1 MAELVVYLAGEFLAE
16 TAISYF
22 AIAKEATFLR
32 AAIRAGSFVLTNK
45 AAQSMGL
52 FDSSAN
58 ELKGQ
63 TINVR
68 SSTAPRQLIYGQSLV
83 GGVMFYAATTG
94 STNEYLHTVFGLAD
108 HQIQSVE
115 KVYFGDEDVG
125 TVSGNVSSGRY
136 SGKARIQHK
145 TTGGTAYADLVSET
159 ASLTNNWTSSHKL
172 TGISSVYVRMQYD
185 TSIYTSIPTVRVLV
199 KGKLVYDPRTT
210 TTAWSDNPALCIRD
224 YIMSD
229 YGMRVTADEIDSAS
243 FIAAANICDETVTA
257 SGSVTQKRYTLNGV
271 VDTSKSPREVLQDM
285 LSTCAGML
293 IYSSGKY
300 KLIAGAFS
308 SPVQTITVDDL
319 RGDVQLSC
327 ANEKANL
334 FNRVVGVFAD
344 ADKLYSA
351 TEYPAIASSTFK
363 TQDGGEEL
371 TAQLDLNFTT
381 NILEAER
388 LAKINLLKSRQGIVV
403 NISCKPTCLNITAGD
418 VVALTIAQLGW
429 SGKYFRVMEWKLN
442 EDIGVDLVLK
452 EEDSTAYD
460 WSTSDA
466 IDGAP
471 NTSLTLIQ
479 PQSAPTNLTA
489 TNQNLSLP
497 DGTILPAVHIT
508 WTAVSSA
515 YVTGYELQFKLST
528 DTVWQSI
535 FTSQTA
541 FDYAGQQEVALVYN
555 IRVRAI
561 FSDKEGPFSSSIN
574 HTLSGDTTAPNA
586 PTSLTAVGAYKTIQ
600 LSWTNPTAA
609 DWFYNEVWENSTNN
623 SSTATKIGTVS
634 SSTMARS
641 GLPDATTKYYWL
653 KAVDFSRNVSGFS
666 SVATA
671 TTDSASASG
680 DSVDIVFKR
689 SATQPTTPS
698 PSTGTPSGWYSDV
711 DSVPASSD
719 PMWSSV
725 GTNTGSGT
733 NYTWQTP
740 LLIEGQDGTNGTDGL
755 SVAEVSI
762 FKRSA
767 TTISTAPTGGSFNFS
782 TNTLTPP
789 STWSATVPSGTDPVY
804 ISRSVA
810 SISGT
815 TGTDSTLTWS
825 TPTISFQNGIDGTD
839 GTDGAT
845 GATGPR
851 NAQVYFYYNTGQST
865 APTAPTTSQV
875 AYDFSTQT
883 PSISASGWSTTFSPS
898 AVSATSASN
907 KYWAVRVIFQET
919 TFGGAYSETIS
930 SVFTWQNLN
939 GLVTFTNLAD
949 GLGSGGTGTTF
960 IDGGSIVADTLSVS
974 KIQDN
979 TSATFNSFVTFGLGT
994 GSAIGGYSAGG
1005 AFSSSDI
1012 SYYGGLFANTS
1023 TGFAIGAGT
1032 RNTTSADIGAIV
1044 AVGYGNSTFSTFRH
1058 AAYLGT
1064 GVSAGTF
1071 MTGGAS
1077 TLQTA
1082 VNADI
1087 RLAYYTGGT
1096 SYAYYINSGAAYP
1109 FTAGHDALQLLTED
1123 VPDIGDIMVDVELI
1137 AAPTVNDSIT
1147 KMTKSTSANQKGAIG
1162 VFTGVCGNEFVPAS
1176 LGEYVDGVQGSKNVF
1191 VMKQEYSTI
1200 YETYRPIGVNAI
1212 GEGKINVCG
1221 QGGDIQI
1228 GDFIVTSDIAG
1239 KGMKQADDIAR
1250 SYTVAKARENVS
1262 FANST
1267 EIRQIACIYLCG

>member
-22 AIAKEATFLR
+22 AIGKEAMFLR
-32 AAIRAGSFVLTNK
+32 AAIRAGSFVLTTK

-52 FDSSAN
+52 IGGSSAN

-94 STNEYLHTVFGLAD
+94 TNNEYLHTVFGLAD
-108 HQIQSVE
+108 HQIQSIE

-136 SGKARIQHK
+136 SGKARIQNK
-145 TTGGTAYADLVSET
+145 LTGGTAYSDLVSET
-159 ASLTNNWTSSHKL
+159 ASITNNWTSSHKL
-172 TGISSVYVRMQYD
+172 TGISSLYVRMQYD
-185 TSIYTSIPTVRVLV
+185 TSVFTSIPTVRALV
-199 KGKLVYDPRTT
+199 KGKLVYDPRSSTT
-210 TTAWSDNPALCIRD
+210 SWSDNPALCIRD

-229 YGMRVTADEIDSAS
+229 YGMRVTSDEIDSAS

-300 KLIAGAFS
+300 KLIVGAFS

-371 TAQLDLNFTT
+371 SAQLDLNFTT
-381 NILEAER
+381 NVLEAQR

-429 SGKYFRVMEWKLN
+429 SGKYFRVIEWRLN
-442 EDIGVDLVLK
+442 EDVGVDLVLK

-466 IDGAP
+466 QDGAP
-471 NTSLTLIQ
+471 NTNITLIQ
-479 PQSAPTNLTA
+479 PQAAPSGLSA

-497 DGTILPAVHIT
+497 DGTILPGVRVT

-528 DTVWQSI
+528 DSVWQSI
-535 FTSQTA
+535 FTSQTVY
-541 FDYAGQQEVALVYN
+541 DYAGQQEVALVYN

-561 FSDKEGPFSSSIN
+561 YSDKEGPFSASIN
-574 HTLSGDTTAPNA
+574 HTLSGDTTAPSA
-586 PTSLTAVGAYKTIQ
+586 PTSLSAVGAYKTIQ
-600 LSWTNPTAA
+600 LSWTNPNAP
-609 DWFYNEVWENSTNN
+609 DWFYNEVWENSSNN
-623 SSTATKIGTVS
+623 SGTATKIGEVS
-634 SSTMARS
+634 SSTFARS
-641 GLPDATTKYYWL
+641 GIPASTTKYYWL

-666 SVATA
+666 SVASA
-671 TTDSASASG
+671 TTD
-680 DSVDIVFKR
+680 
-689 SATQPTTPS
+689 
-698 PSTGTPSGWYSDV
+698 
-711 DSVPASSD
+711 
-719 PMWSSV
+719 
-725 GTNTGSGT
+725 
-733 NYTWQTP
+733 
-740 LLIEGQDGTNGTDGL
+740 
-755 SVAEVSI
+755 AEV
-762 FKRSA
+762 
-767 TTISTAPTGGSFNFS
+767 
-782 TNTLTPP
+782 
-789 STWSATVPSGTDPVY
+789 TD
-804 ISRSVA
+804 
-810 SISGT
+810 
-815 TGTDSTLTWS
+815 
-825 TPTISFQNGIDGTD
+825 
-839 GTDGAT
+839 

-851 NAQVYFYYNTGQST
+851 NAQVYFYYNNAQSS
-865 APTAPTTSQV
+865 APTPPTTSQV
-875 AYDFSTQT
+875 AYDFDTST

-898 AVSATSASN
+898 AVSATSANN

-919 TFGGAYSETIS
+919 DYGGGYSETIS
-930 SVFTWQNLN
+930 SVFTWQNLD
-939 GLVTFTNLAD
+939 GLVTFTNLANSQ
-949 GLGSGGTGTTF
+949 GSGGTTTTF
-960 IDGGSIVADTLSVS
+960 IDGGSITANTLSVN
-974 KIQDN
+974 KVQNN
-979 TSATFNSFVTFGLGT
+979 TSGTFNTYVTFGLGT
-994 GSAIGGYSAGG
+994 GSGIGGYLGGG
-1005 AFSSSDI
+1005 AFSSTDLT
-1012 SYYGGLFANTS
+1012 YYGILAGNTGG
-1023 TGFAIGAGT
+1023 GFAVGAGST
-1032 RNTTSADIGAIV
+1032 NSNSATIGAIV
-1044 AVGYGNSTFSTFRH
+1044 AAGNGNSSFSTFKN
-1058 AAYLGT
+1058 AAYLGN
-1064 GVSAGTF
+1064 GYSAGTF
-1071 MTGGAS
+1071 QTGGS
-1077 TLQTA
+1077 GNIQTS
-1082 VNADI
+1082 VTADI

-1096 SYAYYINSGAAYP
+1096 SYAYYITSGAAYP
-1109 FTAGHDALQLLTED
+1109 FTAGHDALQLLSESIPE
-1123 VPDIGDIMVDVELI
+1123 VGDIMVDVELI
-1137 AAPTVNDSIT
+1137 ASPTINDSIT
-1147 KMTKSTSANQKGAIG
+1147 KMTKSTTANQKGAVG
-1162 VFTGVCGNEFVPAS
+1162 VFTGVCGTEFVPAS
-1176 LGEYVDGVQGSKNVF
+1176 LGEYIEGVQGAKNDF
-1191 VMKQEYSTI
+1191 VMKQEFSTI
-1200 YETYRPIGVNAI
+1200 YQTYRPIGINAI

-1228 GDFIVTSDIAG
+1228 GDFIVTSDMAG

-1250 SYTVAKARENVS
+1250 SYTVAKSRENVT

-1267 EIRQIACIYLCG
+1267 EIKQIACIYLCG

>member
-1 MAELVVYLAGEFLAE
+1 MAELVVYLAGEFLAAE
-16 TAISYF
+16 VISYF
-22 AIAKEATFLR
+22 GITEAAIFTR
-32 AAIRAGSFVLTNK
+32 AAIKAGSFVLTTK

-52 FDSSAN
+52 IGNNAAN

-108 HQIQSVE
+108 HQIQSIE

-136 SGKARIQHK
+136 SGKARIQNSL
-145 TTGGTAYADLVSET
+145 TGGTAYADLVTET
-159 ASLTNNWTSSHKL
+159 AALTNKWTSSHKL

-185 TSIYTSIPTVRVLV
+185 TSVFTSIPTVRALV
-199 KGKLVYDPRTT
+199 KGKLVYDPRTA
-210 TTAWSDNPALCIRD
+210 TTAWSENPALCIRD

-229 YGMRVTADEIDSAS
+229 YGLRATADEIDSAS

-257 SGSVTQKRYTLNGV
+257 KTAVTQKRYTLNGV

-334 FNRVVGVFAD
+334 FNRVIGVFAD
-344 ADKLYSA
+344 ANKLYSA
-351 TEYPAIASSTFK
+351 TEYPAIASNTFK
-363 TQDGGEEL
+363 AEDGGEEL

-381 NILEAER
+381 NVLEAER

-418 VVALTIAQLGW
+418 VVGLTIAQLGW

-479 PQSAPTNLTA
+479 PQAAPTGLAA

-497 DGTILPAVHIT
+497 DGTILPGVRIT

-528 DTVWQSI
+528 DTLYQSI
-535 FTSQTA
+535 FTTQTV
-541 FDYAGQQEVALVYN
+541 FDYVGQQQVALQYN

-561 FSDKEGPFSSSIN
+561 FSDKNGPFSSTIN
-574 HTLSGDTTAPNA
+574 HTLSGDTTAPAA
-586 PTSLTAVGAYKTIQ
+586 PTSLSAVGAYKTIQ

-609 DWFYNEVWENSTNN
+609 DWFYNEIWENSSNN
-623 SSTATKIGTVS
+623 SATATKIAEVS
-634 SSTMARS
+634 SSSFARS
-641 GLPDATTKYYWL
+641 GLPASTTKYYFL
-653 KAVDFSRNVSGFS
+653 KAVDFSKNVSGFS
-666 SVATA
+666 TGANA
-671 TTDSASASG
+671 TTD
-680 DSVDIVFKR
+680 
-689 SATQPTTPS
+689 
-698 PSTGTPSGWYSDV
+698 
-711 DSVPASSD
+711 
-719 PMWSSV
+719 
-725 GTNTGSGT
+725 
-733 NYTWQTP
+733 
-740 LLIEGQDGTNGTDGL
+740 
-755 SVAEVSI
+755 AEV
-762 FKRSA
+762 
-767 TTISTAPTGGSFNFS
+767 
-782 TNTLTPP
+782 
-789 STWSATVPSGTDPVY
+789 TD
-804 ISRSVA
+804 
-810 SISGT
+810 
-815 TGTDSTLTWS
+815 
-825 TPTISFQNGIDGTD
+825 
-839 GTDGAT
+839 

-865 APTAPTTSQV
+865 APTAPTTAQV
-875 AYDFSTQT
+875 AYNFSTQT
-883 PSISASGWSTTFSPS
+883 PTTSASGWSTTFSPS
-898 AVSATSASN
+898 AVSATSANN
-907 KYWAVRVIFQET
+907 KYWAVRVIFQEID
-919 TFGGAYSETIS
+919 FGGSYTETIS
-930 SVFTWQNLN
+930 SVFTWQNLD
-939 GLVTFTNLAD
+939 GLVTFTNLANSQ
-949 GLGSGGTGTTF
+949 GSGGTTTTF
-960 IDGGSIVADTLSVS
+960 IDGGSITTDTLSVA
-974 KIQDN
+974 KVKNN
-979 TSATFNSFVTFGLGT
+979 TSGTFNSFVTFGLGT
-994 GSAIGGYSAGG
+994 GSVIGGYSAGG
-1005 AFSSSDI
+1005 AFSSSDLN
-1012 SYYGGLFANTS
+1012 YYGGLFANTS
-1023 TGFAIGAGT
+1023 TGFALGAGT
-1032 RNTTSADIGAIV
+1032 RNTSSADIGAIV

-1064 GVSAGTF
+1064 GVSGGTF

-1077 TLQTA
+1077 SLQSA
-1082 VNADI
+1082 VTADI
-1087 RLAYYTGGT
+1087 RLAYFTGGT
-1096 SYAYYINSGAAYP
+1096 SYAYYITSGAAFP

-1123 VPDIGDIMVDVELI
+1123 VPEVGDIMVDVELI
-1137 AAPTVNDSIT
+1137 AAPTINDSIT

-1162 VFTGVCGNEFVPAS
+1162 VFSGVCGNEFVPAS
-1176 LGEYVDGVQGSKNVF
+1176 LGEYVEGVQGSKNVF

-1228 GDFIVTSDIAG
+1228 GDFIVTSNIAG

>member
-1 MAELVVYLAGEFLAE
+1 MAELVVYLAGELLAE
-16 TAISYF
+16 EVIAYF
-22 AIAKEATFLR
+22 AIGKEATFLR

-52 FDSSAN
+52 FDSNAN

-68 SSTAPRQLIYGQSLV
+68 SSTAPRQLIYGKSLV

-94 STNEYLHTVFGLAD
+94 TNNEYLHTVFGLAD

-185 TSIYTSIPTVRVLV
+185 TSIYTSIPTVRALV
-199 KGKLVYDPRTT
+199 KGKLVYDPRTA

-257 SGSVTQKRYTLNGV
+257 KTGVTQKRYTLNGV

-293 IYSSGKY
+293 VYSSGKY
-300 KLIAGAFS
+300 RLIAGAFS

-363 TQDGGEEL
+363 AEDGGEEL

-381 NILEAER
+381 NVLEAER

-418 VVALTIAQLGW
+418 VVGLTIAQLGW

-442 EDIGVDLVLK
+442 EDMGVDLVLK

-471 NTSLTLIQ
+471 NTNITLIQ
-479 PQSAPTNLTA
+479 PQAAPTGLTA
-489 TNQNLSLP
+489 TNQNITFP
-497 DGTILPAVHIT
+497 DGTILPAVHVT

-528 DTVWQSI
+528 DSVWQSI
-535 FTSQTA
+535 FTSQTVY
-541 FDYAGQQEVALVYN
+541 DYAGQQEVALVYN
-555 IRVRAI
+555 LRVRAI
-561 FSDKEGPFSSSIN
+561 YSDKEGPFSSTIN
-574 HTLSGDTTAPNA
+574 HTLSGDTTAPSA
-586 PTSLTAVGAYKTIQ
+586 PTGLSAVGAYKTIQ

-623 SSTATKIGTVS
+623 SATATKIGTVS

-711 DSVPASSD
+711 NSVPASSD

-725 GTNTGSGT
+725 GTNTGTGT

-740 LLIEGQDGTNGTDGL
+740 LQIEGQDGADGL

-762 FKRSA
+762 FKRASSA
-767 TTISTAPTGGSFNFS
+767 PSTPTGGSFDFS

-804 ISRSVA
+804 ISRSIA

-825 TPTISFQNGIDGTD
+825 SPTISFQNGDTGSTGNAGLTAITAYKAQAQNLSAPSFTTPTTGATAPTGWSLTAPSVSVGEVLWYIMGRYNSNAVTVDGVAANNTAWTGPVAASVFQDIRSDNWNGSNPPTAGTPSTYGTAGYYISRTSGNIYLNSVYGRGIAQFEGANSTAAGNSALIGNNSLAQPIGLTGFTQPTVVGYGVYGYNSQSASNVGSGVHGVADGSSASGVRGISNSSGGYGVRATNNSGGVGLDISNGTMTTSSNTLVTNLNADLLDGNHATAFATVASGTDAYAANRLNGSAGSNVLRFVQGTVTGTATATFNGSNKPASNSTNVWIQITIDGT
-839 GTDGAT
+839 
-845 GATGPR
+845 
-851 NAQVYFYYNTGQST
+851 
-865 APTAPTTSQV
+865 
-875 AYDFSTQT
+875 
-883 PSISASGWSTTFSPS
+883 
-898 AVSATSASN
+898 
-907 KYWAVRVIFQET
+907 
-919 TFGGAYSETIS
+919 
-930 SVFTWQNLN
+930 
-939 GLVTFTNLAD
+939 
-949 GLGSGGTGTTF
+949 
-960 IDGGSIVADTLSVS
+960 TL
-974 KIQDN
+974 
-979 TSATFNSFVTFGLGT
+979 
-994 GSAIGGYSAGG
+994 
-1005 AFSSSDI
+1005 
-1012 SYYGGLFANTS
+1012 
-1023 TGFAIGAGT
+1023 
-1032 RNTTSADIGAIV
+1032 
-1044 AVGYGNSTFSTFRH
+1044 
-1058 AAYLGT
+1058 
-1064 GVSAGTF
+1064 
-1071 MTGGAS
+1071 
-1077 TLQTA
+1077 
-1082 VNADI
+1082 
-1087 RLAYYTGGT
+1087 
-1096 SYAYYINSGAAYP
+1096 YI
-1109 FTAGHDALQLLTED
+1109 
-1123 VPDIGDIMVDVELI
+1123 
-1137 AAPTVNDSIT
+1137 
-1147 KMTKSTSANQKGAIG
+1147 
-1162 VFTGVCGNEFVPAS
+1162 PAW
-1176 LGEYVDGVQGSKNVF
+1176 
-1191 VMKQEYSTI
+1191 T
-1200 YETYRPIGVNAI
+1200 
-1212 GEGKINVCG
+1212 
-1221 QGGDIQI
+1221 
-1228 GDFIVTSDIAG
+1228 
-1239 KGMKQADDIAR
+1239 
-1250 SYTVAKARENVS
+1250 
-1262 FANST
+1262 
-1267 EIRQIACIYLCG
+1267 

>member
-22 AIAKEATFLR
+22 AIGKEAMFLR
-32 AAIRAGSFVLTNK
+32 AAIRAGSFVLTTK

-52 FDSSAN
+52 IGGSAAN

-94 STNEYLHTVFGLAD
+94 TNNEYLHTVFGLAD

-125 TVSGNVSSGRY
+125 TVSGSVSSGRY

-145 TTGGTAYADLVSET
+145 TSGGTAYSDLVTET
-159 ASLTNNWTSSHKL
+159 ASLTNKWTSSHKL

-185 TSIYTSIPTVRVLV
+185 TSVFTSIPTVRALV
-199 KGKLVYDPRTT
+199 KGKLVYDPRST

-300 KLIAGAFS
+300 KLIVGAFS

-334 FNRVVGVFAD
+334 FNRVSGVFAD

-381 NILEAER
+381 NNLEAQR

-429 SGKYFRVMEWKLN
+429 SGKYFRVMEWRLN

-466 IDGAP
+466 QDGAP

-479 PQSAPTNLTA
+479 PQAAPTNLTA

-497 DGTILPAVHIT
+497 DGTILPAAHIT
-508 WTAVSSA
+508 WDAVSSA

-528 DTVWQSI
+528 DTVWQSL
-535 FTSQTA
+535 FTSQTVY
-541 FDYAGQQEVALVYN
+541 DYAGQQEVALQYN

-561 FSDKEGPFSSSIN
+561 FSDKEGPFSSTIN
-574 HTLSGDTTAPNA
+574 HTLSGDTTAPSA
-586 PTSLTAVGAYKTIQ
+586 PTSLSAVGAYKTIQ

-623 SSTATKIGTVS
+623 SSTATKIGEVS
-634 SSTMARS
+634 SSTFARS
-641 GLPDATTKYYWL
+641 GLPASTTKYYWL

-666 SVATA
+666 GVASA
-671 TTDSASASG
+671 TTD
-680 DSVDIVFKR
+680 VQV
-689 SATQPTTPS
+689 
-698 PSTGTPSGWYSDV
+698 
-711 DSVPASSD
+711 
-719 PMWSSV
+719 
-725 GTNTGSGT
+725 
-733 NYTWQTP
+733 
-740 LLIEGQDGTNGTDGL
+740 TNGTD
-755 SVAEVSI
+755 
-762 FKRSA
+762 
-767 TTISTAPTGGSFNFS
+767 
-782 TNTLTPP
+782 
-789 STWSATVPSGTDPVY
+789 
-804 ISRSVA
+804 
-810 SISGT
+810 
-815 TGTDSTLTWS
+815 
-825 TPTISFQNGIDGTD
+825 
-839 GTDGAT
+839 

-851 NAQVYFYYNTGQST
+851 NAQVYFYYNSAQSS
-865 APTAPTTSQV
+865 APTAPTTSEV
-875 AYDFSTQT
+875 AYNFSTST
-883 PSISASGWSTTFSPS
+883 PSISASGWSTTFNPS
-898 AVSATSASN
+898 AVSATSSSN
-907 KYWAVRVIFQET
+907 KYWAIRVIFQEID
-919 TFGGAYSETIS
+919 FGGSYSETIS

-949 GLGSGGTGTTF
+949 GLNSGGSEATF
-960 IDGGSIVADTLSVS
+960 IDGGSIIANSLQVDKITSGTTSTLNGGVFSLGNAGVTLNGYS
-974 KIQDN
+974 GVGGFETTTNNRFALMAFQETPSSN
-979 TSATFNSFVTFGLGT
+979 SA
-994 GSAIGGYSAGG
+994 SAIGACTYSNG
-1005 AFSSSDI
+1005 A
-1012 SYYGGLFANTS
+1012 A
-1023 TGFAIGAGT
+1023 AIGAYSTYDLNYNSFYTAFNVATYVIAANGRYNRSIGT
-1032 RNTTSADIGAIV
+1032 ANNMALIPVNSSVLNGYDNAGYFAY
-1044 AVGYGNSTFSTFRH
+1044 YGNS
-1058 AAYLGT
+1058 
-1064 GVSAGTF
+1064 
-1071 MTGGAS
+1071 AS
-1077 TLQTA
+1077 TRIAEAFIANTTTVSSFVGRRYDTSGVTL
-1082 VNADI
+1082 VNEIYLNNGSYSAQ
-1087 RLAYYTGGT
+1087 ATTG
-1096 SYAYYINSGAAYP
+1096 SIYSSGGYLP
-1109 FTAGHDALQLLTED
+1109 FTGTHDGLIEQTEN
-1123 VPDIGDIMVDVELI
+1123 VEVGDIVVDYQIEAVLDI
-1137 AAPTVNDSIT
+1137 SNIVMLYKKSST
-1147 KMTKSTSANQKGAIG
+1147 KNQKGVIG
-1162 VFTGVCGNEFVPAS
+1162 VCIKVFDVPPSDWNEYENTGEVDPITGAPIPNPEPVANPMFFPIPEGQKVIHLNA
-1176 LGEYVDGVQGSKNVF
+1176 LGEGL
-1191 VMKQEYSTI
+1191 
-1200 YETYRPIGVNAI
+1200 
-1212 GEGKINVCG
+1212 INVCG
-1221 QGGDIQI
+1221 ESGNIEI
-1228 GDFIVTSDIAG
+1228 GDLIVTSSIAG
-1239 KGMKQADDIAR
+1239 KGMKQSDDIVR
-1250 SYTVAKARENVS
+1250 SFTIAKARQSVT
-1262 FANST
+1262 FASPT
-1267 EIRQIACIYLCG
+1267 EIQQIACIYLGG

>member
-16 TAISYF
+16 QAIAYF
-22 AIAKEATFLR
+22 AIGKEAIFLR
-32 AAIRAGSFVLTNK
+32 AAIRAGSFVLTTK

-52 FDSSAN
+52 IGNNAAN

-108 HQIQSVE
+108 HQIQSIE
-115 KVYFGDEDVG
+115 KVYFGDEDLG
-125 TVSGNVSSGRY
+125 TVSGTVSSGRY
-136 SGKARIQHK
+136 SGKARIQNSL
-145 TTGGTAYADLVSET
+145 TGGTAYADLVTET
-159 ASLTNNWTSSHKL
+159 AALTNKWTSSHKL

-185 TSIYTSIPTVRVLV
+185 TSIYTSIPTVRALV
-199 KGKLVYDPRTT
+199 KGKLVYDPRNT
-210 TTAWSDNPALCIRD
+210 TTAWSENPALCIRD

-229 YGMRVTADEIDSAS
+229 YGMRVTSDEIDSAS

-257 SGSVTQKRYTLNGV
+257 KTGVTQKRYTLNGV

-300 KLIAGAFS
+300 KLVAGAFS

-334 FNRVVGVFAD
+334 FNRVIGVFAD

-363 TQDGGEEL
+363 TQDGNEEL

-381 NILEAER
+381 NVLEAER

-418 VVALTIAQLGW
+418 VVGLTIAQLGW

-479 PQSAPTNLTA
+479 TQIAPTGLA
-489 TNQNLSLP
+489 ASNQNLSLP
-497 DGTILPAVHIT
+497 DGTILPAARFT
-508 WTAVSSA
+508 WTAVASA
-515 YVTGYELQFKLST
+515 YVTGYELQFKLNT

-535 FTSQTA
+535 FTSQTV
-541 FDYAGQQEVALVYN
+541 FDYVGQQEVALVYN

-561 FSDKEGPFSSSIN
+561 FSDKEGPFSSTIN
-574 HTLSGDTTAPNA
+574 HTLAGDTTAPSA
-586 PTSLTAVGAYKTIQ
+586 PTSLSAVGAYKTIQ

-609 DWFYNEVWENSTNN
+609 DWFYNEVWENATNN
-623 SSTATKIGTVS
+623 SSTATRIGTVS
-634 SSTMARS
+634 GSTLARS
-641 GLPDATTKYYWL
+641 GLTDSTTKYYWL

-666 SVATA
+666 SVASA

-680 DSVDIVFKR
+680 DSVDIVFQR
-689 SATQPTTPS
+689 SATQPSTPS
-698 PSTGTPSGWYSDV
+698 PSVGTPAGWYSDV
-711 DSVPASSD
+711 NSVPASSD

-740 LLIEGQDGTNGTDGL
+740 LQIEGQDGTNGTDGL

-767 TTISTAPTGGSFNFS
+767 TAITTAPTGGSFNFS

-804 ISRSVA
+804 ISRAVA

-815 TGTDSTLTWS
+815 TGTDSSLTWS
-825 TPTISFQNGIDGTD
+825 TPTVSFQNGD
-839 GTDGAT
+839 T
-845 GATGPR
+845 GATGSSARIMYARIASNPTPVSGSVVVTGDAR
-851 NAQVYFYYNTGQST
+851 PTGAEGSAVWGAAFNVTWYANDPDTSSNNSLFVADGIYNGTN
-865 APTAPTTSQV
+865 TT
-875 AYDFSTQT
+875 
-883 PSISASGWSTTFSPS
+883 WSTPYIAALKVGALS
-898 AVSATSASN
+898 AVSTNTGSLTVSGTLQSNTAAISGTTMTGSGGVLYSTGNFAFGKSTQNIVYNGTDLVLNGLANKSVNQLTSSANINAYYVGSGSYYNLLTLTKANGVTGIMQCSTSFLVQTTYPTAS
-907 KYWAVRVIFQET
+907 YAIVTLFVYAVGNNGWLASLGTYR
-919 TFGGAYSETIS
+919 SEQVLNGIS
-930 SVFTWQNLN
+930 SVYPAVREFAFPISWSFLFN
-939 GLVTFTNLAD
+939 TND
-949 GLGSGGTGTTF
+949 FGSGA
-960 IDGGSIVADTLSVS
+960 S
-974 KIQDN
+974 
-979 TSATFNSFVTFGLGT
+979 SATSINLTFQYT
-994 GSAIGGYSAGG
+994 ASYYD
-1005 AFSSSDI
+1005 SSSNLLTSTPFIGDI
-1012 SYYGGLFANTS
+1012 IILGANTS
-1023 TGFAIGAGT
+1023 F
-1032 RNTTSADIGAIV
+1032 
-1044 AVGYGNSTFSTFRH
+1044 YQPL
-1058 AAYLGT
+1058 LG
-1064 GVSAGTF
+1064 S
-1071 MTGGAS
+1071 
-1077 TLQTA
+1077 
-1082 VNADI
+1082 
-1087 RLAYYTGGT
+1087 
-1096 SYAYYINSGAAYP
+1096 
-1109 FTAGHDALQLLTED
+1109 
-1123 VPDIGDIMVDVELI
+1123 
-1137 AAPTVNDSIT
+1137 
-1147 KMTKSTSANQKGAIG
+1147 
-1162 VFTGVCGNEFVPAS
+1162 
-1176 LGEYVDGVQGSKNVF
+1176 
-1191 VMKQEYSTI
+1191 
-1200 YETYRPIGVNAI
+1200 
-1212 GEGKINVCG
+1212 
-1221 QGGDIQI
+1221 
-1228 GDFIVTSDIAG
+1228 
-1239 KGMKQADDIAR
+1239 
-1250 SYTVAKARENVS
+1250 
-1262 FANST
+1262 
-1267 EIRQIACIYLCG
+1267 

>member
-1 MAELVVYLAGEFLAE
+1 MAELVVYLGAELLAAE
-16 TAISYF
+16 VTKAFVIGLANSGISV
-22 AIAKEATFLR
+22 TFLR
-32 AAIRAGSFVLTNK
+32 AAIYAGSFIVTTK
-45 AAQSMGL
+45 VAQNIGL
-52 FDSSAN
+52 IGGSTAN

-94 STNEYLHTVFGLAD
+94 TNNEYLHTVFGLAD

-145 TTGGTAYADLVSET
+145 TTGGTAYSDLVTET
-159 ASLTNNWTSSHKL
+159 ASLTNKWTSSHKL

-185 TSIYTSIPTVRVLV
+185 TSIFTSIPTVRALV
-199 KGKLVYDPRTT
+199 KGKLVYDPRST

-224 YIMSD
+224 YIMSE
-229 YGMRVTADEIDSAS
+229 YGMRVTSDEIDSAS
-243 FIAAANICDETVTA
+243 FIAAANICDETVTVKTA
-257 SGSVTQKRYTLNGV
+257 VTQKRYTLNGV

-300 KLIAGAFS
+300 KLIVGAFS

-334 FNRVVGVFAD
+334 FNRVAGVFAD

-363 TQDGGEEL
+363 TQDGNEEL
-371 TAQLDLNFTT
+371 SAQLDLNFTT
-381 NILEAER
+381 NYLEAQR

-403 NISCKPTCLNITAGD
+403 SISCKPTCLNITAGD

-429 SGKYFRVMEWKLN
+429 SGKYFRVMEWRLN

-466 IDGAP
+466 QDNAP

-479 PQSAPTNLTA
+479 PQAAPTGLTA

-497 DGTILPAVHIT
+497 DGTILPGVRVT

-515 YVTGYELQFKLST
+515 YVTGYELQIKLTT
-528 DTVWQSI
+528 DTLWQSI
-535 FTSQTA
+535 FTSQTV

-561 FSDKEGPFSSSIN
+561 FSDKEGPFSTTIN
-574 HTLSGDTTAPNA
+574 HTLSGDTTAPSA
-586 PTSLTAVGAYKTIQ
+586 PTSLSAVGAYKTIQ

-634 SSTMARS
+634 GSTLARS

-666 SVATA
+666 SVASA

-689 SATQPTTPS
+689 SASQPATPS

-725 GTNTGSGT
+725 GTNTGTGT

-740 LLIEGQDGTNGTDGL
+740 LKIEGQDGTTGV

-762 FKRSA
+762 FKRSSTA
-767 TTISTAPTGGSFNFS
+767 ITTAPTGGSFNFS

-789 STWSATVPSGTDPVY
+789 STWSATVLSGTDPVY
-804 ISRSVA
+804 ISRAVA

-815 TGTDSTLTWS
+815 SGTDSTLTWS
-825 TPTISFQNGIDGTD
+825 TPTISFQNGTDGTD
-839 GTDGAT
+839 GTNGTDGAT

-851 NAQVYFYYNTGQST
+851 NAQVFMYYSTAQAT
-865 APTAPTTSQV
+865 APTAPTTAQV
-875 AYDFSTQT
+875 SYNFSTQT
-883 PSISASGWSTTFSPS
+883 ASVSASGWSTTFTPS
-898 AVSATSASN
+898 ALGTTSANN
-907 KYWAVRVIFQET
+907 KYWGVLVNFQEV
-919 TFGGAYSETIS
+919 TFGGAINEVIS
-930 SVFTWQNLN
+930 SVFTWQNFN
-939 GLVTFTNLAD
+939 GLVTFTNLSD
-949 GLGSGGTGTTF
+949 GVGSGGSSTTF
-960 IDGGSIVADTLSVS
+960 INGGAIIADTVTAEQMAANSITAANGAIADLTVGRLKIISYPVS
-974 KIQDN
+974 NGSMTMTDGI
-979 TSATFNSFVTFGLGT
+979 ATATITHNLGRIVIPVIYWDSPDSSSLIGYQAKSIILTFEDTNSFAFQMRAVSNAGALYSGT
-994 GSAIGGYSAGG
+994 V
-1005 AFSSSDI
+1005 
-1012 SYYGGLFANTS
+1012 YYQ
-1023 TGFAIGAGT
+1023 
-1032 RNTTSADIGAIV
+1032 
-1044 AVGYGNSTFSTFRH
+1044 
-1058 AAYLGT
+1058 YL
-1064 GVSAGTF
+1064 
-1071 MTGGAS
+1071 
-1077 TLQTA
+1077 
-1082 VNADI
+1082 
-1087 RLAYYTGGT
+1087 
-1096 SYAYYINSGAAYP
+1096 
-1109 FTAGHDALQLLTED
+1109 
-1123 VPDIGDIMVDVELI
+1123 
-1137 AAPTVNDSIT
+1137 
-1147 KMTKSTSANQKGAIG
+1147 
-1162 VFTGVCGNEFVPAS
+1162 
-1176 LGEYVDGVQGSKNVF
+1176 
-1191 VMKQEYSTI
+1191 
-1200 YETYRPIGVNAI
+1200 
-1212 GEGKINVCG
+1212 
-1221 QGGDIQI
+1221 
-1228 GDFIVTSDIAG
+1228 
-1239 KGMKQADDIAR
+1239 
-1250 SYTVAKARENVS
+1250 
-1262 FANST
+1262 
-1267 EIRQIACIYLCG
+1267 YL

>member
-22 AIAKEATFLR
+22 AIGKEAMFLR
-32 AAIRAGSFVLTNK
+32 AAIRAGSFVLTTK

-52 FDSSAN
+52 IGGSSAN

-94 STNEYLHTVFGLAD
+94 TNNEYLHTVFGLAD

-125 TVSGNVSSGRY
+125 TVSGSVSSGRY

-145 TTGGTAYADLVSET
+145 TSGGTAYSDLVTET

-185 TSIYTSIPTVRVLV
+185 TSVFTSIPTVRALV
-199 KGKLVYDPRTT
+199 KGKLVYDPRST

-300 KLIAGAFS
+300 KLIVGAFS

-334 FNRVVGVFAD
+334 FNRVSGVFAD

-381 NILEAER
+381 NNLEAQR

-429 SGKYFRVMEWKLN
+429 SGKYFRVMEWRLN

-466 IDGAP
+466 QDGAP

-479 PQSAPTNLTA
+479 PQAAPTNLTA

-497 DGTILPAVHIT
+497 DGTILPAAHIT

-528 DTVWQSI
+528 DTVWQSL
-535 FTSQTA
+535 FTSQTVY
-541 FDYAGQQEVALVYN
+541 DYVGQQEVALVYN

-561 FSDKEGPFSSSIN
+561 FSDKNGPFSSTIN
-574 HTLSGDTTAPNA
+574 HTLSGDTTAPSA
-586 PTSLTAVGAYKTIQ
+586 PTSLSAVGAYKTIQ

-609 DWFYNEVWENSTNN
+609 DWFYNEIWENSTNN
-623 SSTATKIGTVS
+623 SSTATKIGEVS
-634 SSTMARS
+634 SSTFARS
-641 GLPDATTKYYWL
+641 GIPASTTKYYWL

-666 SVATA
+666 SGASA
-671 TTDSASASG
+671 TTD
-680 DSVDIVFKR
+680 
-689 SATQPTTPS
+689 
-698 PSTGTPSGWYSDV
+698 
-711 DSVPASSD
+711 
-719 PMWSSV
+719 
-725 GTNTGSGT
+725 
-733 NYTWQTP
+733 
-740 LLIEGQDGTNGTDGL
+740 
-755 SVAEVSI
+755 AE
-762 FKRSA
+762 A
-767 TTISTAPTGGSFNFS
+767 G
-782 TNTLTPP
+782 
-789 STWSATVPSGTDPVY
+789 
-804 ISRSVA
+804 
-810 SISGT
+810 
-815 TGTDSTLTWS
+815 
-825 TPTISFQNGIDGTD
+825 
-839 GTDGAT
+839 T

-865 APTAPTTSQV
+865 APTAPTTSEV
-875 AYDFSTQT
+875 AYNFSTST

-898 AVSATSASN
+898 AVSATSATN
-907 KYWAVRVIFQET
+907 KYWAVRVIFQEID
-919 TFGGAYSETIS
+919 FGGSYSETIS
-930 SVFTWQNLN
+930 SVFTWQNLD
-939 GLVTFTNLAD
+939 GLVTFTNLANS
-949 GLGSGGTGTTF
+949 LGSGGSTTTF
-960 IDGGSIVADTLSVS
+960 IDGGSITTDTLSVA
-974 KIQDN
+974 KVKNN
-979 TSATFNSFVTFGLGT
+979 TSSTFNNYVTFGLGT
-994 GSAIGGYSAGG
+994 GSSVGGYSAGG
-1005 AFSSSDI
+1005 AFSSSNV
-1012 SYYGGLFANTS
+1012 SYYGGLFSNTNA
-1023 TGFAIGAGT
+1023 GFAIGAGST
-1032 RNTTSADIGAIV
+1032 NTSNETIGAIV
-1044 AVGYGNSTFSTFRH
+1044 AVGYGNSTFSTFRN
-1058 AAYLGT
+1058 AAYLGNGT
-1064 GVSAGTF
+1064 SGGTF
-1071 MTGGAS
+1071 QTGGS
-1077 TLQTA
+1077 GNIQTA
-1082 VNADI
+1082 VTADI

-1096 SYAYYINSGAAYP
+1096 SYAYYLVSGSAYP
-1109 FTAGHDALQLLTED
+1109 FTAGHDALQLLSED
-1123 VPDIGDIMVDVELI
+1123 IPEIGDIMVDVELI
-1137 AAPTVNDSIT
+1137 AAPTINDSIT
-1147 KMTKSTSANQKGAIG
+1147 KMTKSTVANQKGAIG

-1176 LGEYVDGVQGSKNVF
+1176 LGKYVEGVQGSKNVF
-1191 VMKQEYSTI
+1191 VMKDEYSTI
-1200 YETYRPIGVNAI
+1200 YQTYRPIGVNAI

-1228 GDFIVTSDIAG
+1228 GDFIVASDMAG

-1250 SYTVAKARENVS
+1250 SYTVAKARENVT
-1262 FANST
+1262 FANSSET
-1267 EIRQIACIYLCG
+1267 KQIACIYLCG

>member
-22 AIAKEATFLR
+22 AIGKEAMFLR
-32 AAIRAGSFVLTNK
+32 AAIRAGSFVLTTK

-52 FDSSAN
+52 IGGSSAN

-94 STNEYLHTVFGLAD
+94 TNNEYLHTVFGLAD

-125 TVSGNVSSGRY
+125 TVSGSVSSGRY

-145 TTGGTAYADLVSET
+145 TSGGTAYSDLVTET
-159 ASLTNNWTSSHKL
+159 ASLTNKWTSSHKL

-185 TSIYTSIPTVRVLV
+185 TSVFTSIPTVRALV
-199 KGKLVYDPRTT
+199 KGKLVYDPRST

-300 KLIAGAFS
+300 KLVVGAFS

-327 ANEKANL
+327 ANDKANL
-334 FNRVVGVFAD
+334 FNRVAGVFAD

-381 NILEAER
+381 NSLEAQR

-429 SGKYFRVMEWKLN
+429 SSKYFRVMEWRLN

-466 IDGAP
+466 QDGAP

-479 PQSAPTNLTA
+479 PQAAPTNLTA

-497 DGTILPAVHIT
+497 DGTILPAAHIT

-528 DTVWQSI
+528 DTVWQSL
-535 FTSQTA
+535 FTSQTVY
-541 FDYAGQQEVALVYN
+541 DYVGQQEVALVYN

-561 FSDKEGPFSSSIN
+561 FSDKNGPFSSTIN
-574 HTLSGDTTAPNA
+574 HTLSGDTTAPSA
-586 PTSLTAVGAYKTIQ
+586 PTSLSAVGAYKTIQ

-623 SSTATKIGTVS
+623 SSTATKIGEVS
-634 SSTMARS
+634 SSTFARS
-641 GLPDATTKYYWL
+641 GIPASTTKYYWL

-666 SVATA
+666 SGASA
-671 TTDSASASG
+671 TTD
-680 DSVDIVFKR
+680 
-689 SATQPTTPS
+689 
-698 PSTGTPSGWYSDV
+698 
-711 DSVPASSD
+711 
-719 PMWSSV
+719 
-725 GTNTGSGT
+725 
-733 NYTWQTP
+733 
-740 LLIEGQDGTNGTDGL
+740 
-755 SVAEVSI
+755 AE
-762 FKRSA
+762 A
-767 TTISTAPTGGSFNFS
+767 G
-782 TNTLTPP
+782 
-789 STWSATVPSGTDPVY
+789 
-804 ISRSVA
+804 
-810 SISGT
+810 
-815 TGTDSTLTWS
+815 
-825 TPTISFQNGIDGTD
+825 
-839 GTDGAT
+839 T

-865 APTAPTTSQV
+865 APTAPTTSEV
-875 AYDFSTQT
+875 AYNFSTST

-898 AVSATSASN
+898 AVSATSATN
-907 KYWAVRVIFQET
+907 KYWAVRVIFQEID
-919 TFGGAYSETIS
+919 FGGSYSETIS
-930 SVFTWQNLN
+930 SVFTWQNLD
-939 GLVTFTNLAD
+939 GLVTFTNLANS
-949 GLGSGGTGTTF
+949 LGSGGSTTTF
-960 IDGGSIVADTLSVS
+960 IDGGSITTDTLSVA
-974 KIQDN
+974 KVKNN
-979 TSATFNSFVTFGLGT
+979 TSSTFNTYVTFGLGT

-1005 AFSSSDI
+1005 AFSSSNVG
-1012 SYYGGLFANTS
+1012 YYGGLFSNTAA
-1023 TGFAIGAGT
+1023 GYAIGAGST
-1032 RNTTSADIGAIV
+1032 NTNSATIGAIA
-1044 AVGYGNSTFSTFRH
+1044 AVGYGNSTFSTYRN
-1058 AAYLGT
+1058 AAFLGNGT
-1064 GVSAGTF
+1064 SGGTF
-1071 MTGGAS
+1071 QTGGS
-1077 TLQTA
+1077 GNIQTA
-1082 VNADI
+1082 VTADI

-1096 SYAYYINSGAAYP
+1096 SYAYYLVSGSAYP
-1109 FTAGHDALQLLTED
+1109 FTAGHDALQLLSED
-1123 VPDIGDIMVDVELI
+1123 IPEIGDIMVDVELI
-1137 AAPTVNDSIT
+1137 AAPTINDSIT
-1147 KMTKSTSANQKGAIG
+1147 KMTKSTTANQKGAVG
-1162 VFTGVCGNEFVPAS
+1162 VFSGVCGNEFVPAS
-1176 LGEYVDGVQGSKNVF
+1176 LGKYVEGVQGSKNVF
-1191 VMKQEYSTI
+1191 VLKDEYSTI
-1200 YETYRPIGVNAI
+1200 YQTYRPIGVNAI

-1228 GDFIVTSDIAG
+1228 GDFIVASDMAG

-1250 SYTVAKARENVS
+1250 SYTVAKARENVT
-1262 FANST
+1262 FANSSET
-1267 EIRQIACIYLCG
+1267 KQIACIYLCG

>member
-52 FDSSAN
+52 YDSSAS

-145 TTGGTAYADLVSET
+145 TTGGTAYSDLVSET
-159 ASLTNNWTSSHKL
+159 SSLTNNWTSSHKL

-185 TSIYTSIPTVRVLV
+185 TSVYTSIPTVRALV
-199 KGKLVYDPRTT
+199 KGKLVYDPRST

-229 YGMRVTADEIDSAS
+229 YGLRATSDEIDSAS

-285 LSTCAGML
+285 LSSCAGML
-293 IYSSGKY
+293 VYSSGKY
-300 KLIAGAFS
+300 KLIVGAFS

-319 RGDVQLSC
+319 RDDIQLSC
-327 ANEKANL
+327 ANDKANL

-381 NILEAER
+381 NVLEAER

-403 NISCKPTCLNITAGD
+403 NVSCKPTCLNITAGD

-479 PQSAPTNLTA
+479 PQAAPTNLTA

-497 DGTILPAVHIT
+497 DGTILPAVHVT

-535 FTSQTA
+535 FTTQTVY
-541 FDYAGQQEVALVYN
+541 DYAGQQEVALVYN
-555 IRVRAI
+555 MRVRAL
-561 FSDKEGPFSSSIN
+561 FSDKEGPFSSTIN
-574 HTLSGDTTAPNA
+574 HTLSGDTTAPDA
-586 PTSLTAVGAYKTIQ
+586 PTSLSAVGAYKTIQ
-600 LSWTNPTAA
+600 LSWTNPTVA
-609 DWFYNEVWENSTNN
+609 DWFYNEIWENTTNN
-623 SSTATKIGTVS
+623 SGTATKIGEVS
-634 SSTMARS
+634 SSTFARS
-641 GLPDATTKYYWL
+641 GLPASATRYYWL
-653 KAVDFSRNVSGFS
+653 KAVDFSKNVSGFS
-666 SVATA
+666 SGASA
-671 TTDSASASG
+671 TTDAQ
-680 DSVDIVFKR
+680 V
-689 SATQPTTPS
+689 
-698 PSTGTPSGWYSDV
+698 
-711 DSVPASSD
+711 
-719 PMWSSV
+719 
-725 GTNTGSGT
+725 
-733 NYTWQTP
+733 
-740 LLIEGQDGTNGTDGL
+740 TNGTD
-755 SVAEVSI
+755 
-762 FKRSA
+762 
-767 TTISTAPTGGSFNFS
+767 
-782 TNTLTPP
+782 
-789 STWSATVPSGTDPVY
+789 
-804 ISRSVA
+804 
-810 SISGT
+810 
-815 TGTDSTLTWS
+815 
-825 TPTISFQNGIDGTD
+825 
-839 GTDGAT
+839 

-851 NAQVYFYYNTGQST
+851 NAQVYFYYNNAQSS

-875 AYDFSTQT
+875 AYDFDTSTPT
-883 PSISASGWSTTFSPS
+883 ISASGWSTTFVPS

-907 KYWAVRVIFQET
+907 KYWAIRVIFQEID
-919 TFGGAYSETIS
+919 FGGSYSETIS

-960 IDGGSIVADTLSVS
+960 IDGGAIIADTITADQMAANSITAANAAIADLTVGRLKIVS
-974 KIQDN
+974 YPVSNGSMTMTNGIATATITHNLGRIVIPVVYWDSPD
-979 TSATFNSFVTFGLGT
+979 SASLIGYQAKSIILTFEDTNSFSFQMRAVSNAGALYSGT
-994 GSAIGGYSAGG
+994 V
-1005 AFSSSDI
+1005 
-1012 SYYGGLFANTS
+1012 YYQ
-1023 TGFAIGAGT
+1023 
-1032 RNTTSADIGAIV
+1032 
-1044 AVGYGNSTFSTFRH
+1044 
-1058 AAYLGT
+1058 YL
-1064 GVSAGTF
+1064 
-1071 MTGGAS
+1071 
-1077 TLQTA
+1077 
-1082 VNADI
+1082 
-1087 RLAYYTGGT
+1087 
-1096 SYAYYINSGAAYP
+1096 
-1109 FTAGHDALQLLTED
+1109 
-1123 VPDIGDIMVDVELI
+1123 
-1137 AAPTVNDSIT
+1137 
-1147 KMTKSTSANQKGAIG
+1147 
-1162 VFTGVCGNEFVPAS
+1162 
-1176 LGEYVDGVQGSKNVF
+1176 
-1191 VMKQEYSTI
+1191 
-1200 YETYRPIGVNAI
+1200 
-1212 GEGKINVCG
+1212 
-1221 QGGDIQI
+1221 
-1228 GDFIVTSDIAG
+1228 
-1239 KGMKQADDIAR
+1239 
-1250 SYTVAKARENVS
+1250 
-1262 FANST
+1262 
-1267 EIRQIACIYLCG
+1267 YL

>member
-16 TAISYF
+16 QAIAYF
-22 AIAKEATFLR
+22 AIGKEAIFLR
-32 AAIRAGSFVLTNK
+32 AAIRAGSFVLTTK

-52 FDSSAN
+52 IGGSAAN

-108 HQIQSVE
+108 HQIQSIE

-136 SGKARIQHK
+136 SGKARIQNSL
-145 TTGGTAYADLVSET
+145 TGGTAYADLVTET
-159 ASLTNNWTSSHKL
+159 AALTNKWTSSHKL

-185 TSIYTSIPTVRVLV
+185 TSVFTSIPTVRALV

-229 YGMRVTADEIDSAS
+229 YGMRVTSDEIDSAS

-257 SGSVTQKRYTLNGV
+257 KTGVTQKRYTLNGV

-300 KLIAGAFS
+300 KLVAGAFS

-334 FNRVVGVFAD
+334 FNRVIGVFAD

-351 TEYPAIASSTFK
+351 TEYPAITSSTFK
-363 TQDGGEEL
+363 TQDGNEEL

-381 NILEAER
+381 NVLEAER

-418 VVALTIAQLGW
+418 VVALTISQLGW

-479 PQSAPTNLTA
+479 PQAAPTGLTA
-489 TNQNLSLP
+489 TNQNITFP
-497 DGTILPAVHIT
+497 DGTISPAVRIT

-528 DTVWQSI
+528 DTVWQSL
-535 FTSQTA
+535 FTTQTVY
-541 FDYAGQQEVALVYN
+541 DIAGQQQVALQYN
-555 IRVRAI
+555 IRVRAV
-561 FSDKEGPFSSSIN
+561 FSDKNGPFSSTIN
-574 HTLSGDTTAPNA
+574 HTLSGDTTAPAA
-586 PTSLTAVGAYKTIQ
+586 PTALAAVGAYKTIQ

-609 DWFYNEVWENSTNN
+609 DWFYNEIWENSADD
-623 SSTATKIGTVS
+623 SSTATKIGEVS
-634 SSTMARS
+634 SSTFARS
-641 GLPDATTKYYWL
+641 GIPASTTKYYWL

-666 SVATA
+666 TGANA
-671 TTDSASASG
+671 TTD
-680 DSVDIVFKR
+680 
-689 SATQPTTPS
+689 
-698 PSTGTPSGWYSDV
+698 
-711 DSVPASSD
+711 
-719 PMWSSV
+719 
-725 GTNTGSGT
+725 
-733 NYTWQTP
+733 
-740 LLIEGQDGTNGTDGL
+740 
-755 SVAEVSI
+755 AEV
-762 FKRSA
+762 
-767 TTISTAPTGGSFNFS
+767 
-782 TNTLTPP
+782 
-789 STWSATVPSGTDPVY
+789 TD
-804 ISRSVA
+804 
-810 SISGT
+810 
-815 TGTDSTLTWS
+815 
-825 TPTISFQNGIDGTD
+825 
-839 GTDGAT
+839 

-851 NAQVYFYYNTGQST
+851 NAQVYFYYDTAQST
-865 APTAPTTSQV
+865 APTAPSKAQLS
-875 AYDFSTQT
+875 YDFDTSTPQ
-883 PSISASGWSTTFSPS
+883 ISATGWSTVFTPS

-907 KYWAVRVIFQET
+907 KYWAIRVIFQEV
-919 TFGGAYSETIS
+919 TFGGSIDEELSA
-930 SVFTWQNLN
+930 VFTWQNLN
-939 GLVTFTNLAD
+939 GLVTFTNLED
-949 GLGSGGTGTTF
+949 GLGSGGTSTTF
-960 IDGGSIVADTLSVS
+960 IDGGSIVADTLTVS
-974 KIQDN
+974 KIKDN
-979 TSATFNSFVTFGLGT
+979 SSSTFNTYVTFGLGVGT
-994 GSAIGGYSAGG
+994 TIATYTAGG
-1005 AFSSSDI
+1005 AFSSTDTG
-1012 SYYGGLFANTS
+1012 YFGLLARNTDA
-1023 TGFAIGAGT
+1023 GYAIGAGSK
-1032 RNTTSADIGAIV
+1032 NTANVDIGGLV
-1044 AVGYGNSTFSTFRH
+1044 AVGAGNTSFSTYRN
-1058 AAYLGT
+1058 AAYLGNGT
-1064 GVSAGTF
+1064 SGGTF
-1071 MTGGAS
+1071 KTGGAGNI
-1077 TLQTA
+1077 QTA
-1082 VNADI
+1082 VTAEI
-1087 RLAYYTGGT
+1087 RLAYYNGTT
-1096 SYAYYINSGAAYP
+1096 SYSAYLVSGSTYP
-1109 FTAGHDALQLLTED
+1109 FTAGHDALQLLTEE
-1123 VPDIGDIMVDVELI
+1123 VPEIGDIMVDIELI
-1137 AAPTVNDSIT
+1137 SAPNINDCIT
-1147 KMTKSTSANQKGAIG
+1147 KMSKSTLANQKGAVG
-1162 VFTGVCGNEFVPAS
+1162 VYAGMCGNEFVPSS
-1176 LGEYVDGVQGSKNVF
+1176 LGEYVNDSSEQNNKFVLRPEFTNV
-1191 VMKQEYSTI
+1191 

>member
-22 AIAKEATFLR
+22 AIGKEAMFLR
-32 AAIRAGSFVLTNK
+32 AAIRAGSFVLTTK

-52 FDSSAN
+52 IGGSSAN

-94 STNEYLHTVFGLAD
+94 TNNEYLHTVFGLSD

-125 TVSGNVSSGRY
+125 TVSGSVSSGRY

-145 TTGGTAYADLVSET
+145 TSGGTAYSDLVTET
-159 ASLTNNWTSSHKL
+159 ASLTNKWTSSHKL

-185 TSIYTSIPTVRVLV
+185 TSVFTSIPTVRALV
-199 KGKLVYDPRTT
+199 KGKLVYDPRST

-300 KLIAGAFS
+300 KLIVGAFS

-334 FNRVVGVFAD
+334 FNRVSGVFAD

-381 NILEAER
+381 NNLEAQR

-429 SGKYFRVMEWKLN
+429 SSKYFRVMEWRLN

-466 IDGAP
+466 QDGAP

-479 PQSAPTNLTA
+479 PQAAPTNLTA

-497 DGTILPAVHIT
+497 DGTILPAAHIT

-528 DTVWQSI
+528 DTVWQSL
-535 FTSQTA
+535 FTSQTVY
-541 FDYAGQQEVALVYN
+541 DYVGQQEVALVYN

-561 FSDKEGPFSSSIN
+561 FSDKNGPFSSTIN
-574 HTLSGDTTAPNA
+574 HTLSGDTTAPSA
-586 PTSLTAVGAYKTIQ
+586 PTSLSAVGAYKTIQ

-623 SSTATKIGTVS
+623 SSTATKIGEVS
-634 SSTMARS
+634 SSTFARS
-641 GLPDATTKYYWL
+641 GIPASTTKYYWL

-666 SVATA
+666 SGASA
-671 TTDSASASG
+671 TTD
-680 DSVDIVFKR
+680 
-689 SATQPTTPS
+689 
-698 PSTGTPSGWYSDV
+698 
-711 DSVPASSD
+711 
-719 PMWSSV
+719 
-725 GTNTGSGT
+725 
-733 NYTWQTP
+733 
-740 LLIEGQDGTNGTDGL
+740 
-755 SVAEVSI
+755 AE
-762 FKRSA
+762 A
-767 TTISTAPTGGSFNFS
+767 G
-782 TNTLTPP
+782 
-789 STWSATVPSGTDPVY
+789 
-804 ISRSVA
+804 
-810 SISGT
+810 
-815 TGTDSTLTWS
+815 
-825 TPTISFQNGIDGTD
+825 
-839 GTDGAT
+839 T

-865 APTAPTTSQV
+865 APTAPTTSEV
-875 AYDFSTQT
+875 AYNFSTST

-898 AVSATSASN
+898 AVSATSATN
-907 KYWAVRVIFQET
+907 KYWAVRVIFQEID
-919 TFGGAYSETIS
+919 FGGSYSETIS
-930 SVFTWQNLN
+930 SVFTWQNLD
-939 GLVTFTNLAD
+939 GLVTFTNLANS
-949 GLGSGGTGTTF
+949 LGSGGSTTTF
-960 IDGGSIVADTLSVS
+960 IDGGSITTDTLSVA
-974 KIQDN
+974 KVKNN
-979 TSATFNSFVTFGLGT
+979 TSSTFNTYVTFGLGT

-1005 AFSSSDI
+1005 AFSSSNVG
-1012 SYYGGLFANTS
+1012 YYGGLFSNTAA
-1023 TGFAIGAGT
+1023 GYAIGAGST
-1032 RNTTSADIGAIV
+1032 NTNSATIGAIA
-1044 AVGYGNSTFSTFRH
+1044 AVGYGNSTFSTYRN
-1058 AAYLGT
+1058 AAFLGNGT
-1064 GVSAGTF
+1064 SGGTF
-1071 MTGGAS
+1071 QTGGS
-1077 TLQTA
+1077 GNIQTA
-1082 VNADI
+1082 VTADI

-1096 SYAYYINSGAAYP
+1096 SYAYYLVSGSAYP
-1109 FTAGHDALQLLTED
+1109 FTAGHDALQLLSED
-1123 VPDIGDIMVDVELI
+1123 IPEIGDIMVDVELI
-1137 AAPTVNDSIT
+1137 AAPTINDSIT
-1147 KMTKSTSANQKGAIG
+1147 KMTKSTVANQKGAIG

-1176 LGEYVDGVQGSKNVF
+1176 LGKYVEGVQGSKNVF
-1191 VMKQEYSTI
+1191 VMKDEYSTI
-1200 YETYRPIGVNAI
+1200 YQTYRPIGVNAI

-1228 GDFIVTSDIAG
+1228 GDFIVASDMAG

-1250 SYTVAKARENVS
+1250 SYTVAKARENVT
-1262 FANST
+1262 FANSSET
-1267 EIRQIACIYLCG
+1267 KQIACIYLCG

>member
-1 MAELVVYLAGEFLAE
+1 MAELVVYLGAELLAAE
-16 TAISYF
+16 VTKAFVIGLANSGISV
-22 AIAKEATFLR
+22 TFLR
-32 AAIRAGSFVLTNK
+32 AAIYAGSFIVTTK
-45 AAQSMGL
+45 VAQNIGL
-52 FDSSAN
+52 IGGSTAN

-94 STNEYLHTVFGLAD
+94 NTNEYLHTVFGLAD

-125 TVSGNVSSGRY
+125 TVSGTVSSGRY
-136 SGKARIQHK
+136 SGKARIQNSL
-145 TTGGTAYADLVSET
+145 TGGTAYADLVTET
-159 ASLTNNWTSSHKL
+159 AALTNKWTSSHKL

-185 TSIYTSIPTVRVLV
+185 TSIFTSIPTVRALV
-199 KGKLVYDPRTT
+199 KGKLVYDPRST

-224 YIMSD
+224 YIMSE
-229 YGMRVTADEIDSAS
+229 YGMRVTSDEIDSAS
-243 FIAAANICDETVTA
+243 FIAAANICDETVTVKTA
-257 SGSVTQKRYTLNGV
+257 VTQKRYTLNGV

-300 KLIAGAFS
+300 KLIVGAFS

-334 FNRVVGVFAD
+334 FNRVAGVFAD

-363 TQDGGEEL
+363 TQDGNEEL
-371 TAQLDLNFTT
+371 SAQLDLNFTT
-381 NILEAER
+381 NYLEAQR

-403 NISCKPTCLNITAGD
+403 SISCKPTCLNITAGD

-466 IDGAP
+466 QDNAP

-479 PQSAPTNLTA
+479 PQAAPTGLTA

-497 DGTILPAVHIT
+497 DGTILPGVRVT

-515 YVTGYELQFKLST
+515 YVTGYELQIKLTT
-528 DTVWQSI
+528 DTIWQSI
-535 FTSQTA
+535 FTSQTV

-555 IRVRAI
+555 VRVRAI
-561 FSDKEGPFSSSIN
+561 FSDKEGPFSTTIN
-574 HTLSGDTTAPNA
+574 HTLSGDTTAPSA
-586 PTSLTAVGAYKTIQ
+586 PTSLSAVGAYKTIQ

-609 DWFYNEVWENSTNN
+609 DWFYNEIWENTSNN
-623 SSTATKIGTVS
+623 SATATRIGTVS
-634 SSTMARS
+634 GSTLARS
-641 GLPDATTKYYWL
+641 GLTDSTTKYYWL

-666 SVATA
+666 SVASA

-680 DSVDIVFKR
+680 DSVDIVFQR
-689 SATQPTTPS
+689 SATQPSTPS
-698 PSTGTPSGWYSDV
+698 PSVGTPAGWYSDV
-711 DSVPASSD
+711 NSVPASSD

-740 LLIEGQDGTNGTDGL
+740 LQIEGQDGADGSAGL

-767 TTISTAPTGGSFNFS
+767 TAITTAPTGGSFDFS

-825 TPTISFQNGIDGTD
+825 TPTVSFQNGD
-839 GTDGAT
+839 T
-845 GATGPR
+845 GATGSSARIMYARIASNPTPVSGSVVVSGDAR
-851 NAQVYFYYNTGQST
+851 PTGSQAGAVWGAAFNVTYYANDPDTSSNNSLYVADGLFDGTNTT
-865 APTAPTTSQV
+865 
-875 AYDFSTQT
+875 
-883 PSISASGWSTTFSPS
+883 WSTPYIAALKVGALS
-898 AVSATSASN
+898 AVSTNTGSLTVSGTLQSN
-907 KYWAVRVIFQET
+907 TAAISGT
-919 TFGGAYSETIS
+919 TMTGSGGVLYSTGNFAFGKST
-930 SVFTWQNLN
+930 QNIVYNGTDLVLN
-939 GLVTFTNLAD
+939 GLSNKSVNQLTSSANINAYYV
-949 GLGSGGTGTTF
+949 GSGSYYNLLTMTKANGVTGIMQCSTSFLVQT
-960 IDGGSIVADTLSVS
+960 SYPTASYVIVTL
-974 KIQDN
+974 
-979 TSATFNSFVTFGLGT
+979 FVYAVGNNGWLASLGT
-994 GSAIGGYSAGG
+994 YRSEQVLNGIATVYPATREFAFPVSWSFLFNTNDFGSG
-1005 AFSSSDI
+1005 AANATSINLTFQYTASYYDSSSALLTSTPFIGDI
-1012 SYYGGLFANTS
+1012 IILGANTS
-1023 TGFAIGAGT
+1023 F
-1032 RNTTSADIGAIV
+1032 
-1044 AVGYGNSTFSTFRH
+1044 YQPL
-1058 AAYLGT
+1058 LG
-1064 GVSAGTF
+1064 S
-1071 MTGGAS
+1071 
-1077 TLQTA
+1077 
-1082 VNADI
+1082 
-1087 RLAYYTGGT
+1087 
-1096 SYAYYINSGAAYP
+1096 
-1109 FTAGHDALQLLTED
+1109 
-1123 VPDIGDIMVDVELI
+1123 
-1137 AAPTVNDSIT
+1137 
-1147 KMTKSTSANQKGAIG
+1147 
-1162 VFTGVCGNEFVPAS
+1162 
-1176 LGEYVDGVQGSKNVF
+1176 
-1191 VMKQEYSTI
+1191 
-1200 YETYRPIGVNAI
+1200 
-1212 GEGKINVCG
+1212 
-1221 QGGDIQI
+1221 
-1228 GDFIVTSDIAG
+1228 
-1239 KGMKQADDIAR
+1239 
-1250 SYTVAKARENVS
+1250 
-1262 FANST
+1262 
-1267 EIRQIACIYLCG
+1267 

>member
-1 MAELVVYLAGEFLAE
+1 MAELVVYLAGELLAE

-94 STNEYLHTVFGLAD
+94 SNNEYLHTVFGLAD

-185 TSIYTSIPTVRVLV
+185 TSIFTSIPTVRALV

-229 YGMRVTADEIDSAS
+229 YGMRVTSDEIDSAS

-257 SGSVTQKRYTLNGV
+257 KTGVTQKRYTLNGV

-293 IYSSGKY
+293 VYSSGKY

-381 NILEAER
+381 NVLEAER

-479 PQSAPTNLTA
+479 PQTAPTNLTA

-497 DGTILPAVHIT
+497 DGTILPAAHIT

-528 DTVWQSI
+528 DTVWQSL
-535 FTSQTA
+535 FTSQTVY
-541 FDYAGQQEVALVYN
+541 DYVGQQEVALVYN

-561 FSDKEGPFSSSIN
+561 FSDKNGPFSSTIN
-574 HTLSGDTTAPNA
+574 HTLSGDTTAPSA
-586 PTSLTAVGAYKTIQ
+586 PTSLSAVGAYKTIQ
-600 LSWTNPTAA
+600 LSWTNPTAV
-609 DWFYNEVWENSTNN
+609 DWFYNEIWENSAND
-623 SSTATKIGTVS
+623 SATATKIGEVS
-634 SSTMARS
+634 SSTFARS
-641 GLPDATTKYYWL
+641 GIPASTTKYYWL

-666 SVATA
+666 NGTSA
-671 TTDSASASG
+671 TTD
-680 DSVDIVFKR
+680 
-689 SATQPTTPS
+689 
-698 PSTGTPSGWYSDV
+698 
-711 DSVPASSD
+711 
-719 PMWSSV
+719 
-725 GTNTGSGT
+725 
-733 NYTWQTP
+733 
-740 LLIEGQDGTNGTDGL
+740 
-755 SVAEVSI
+755 AEAES
-762 FKRSA
+762 
-767 TTISTAPTGGSFNFS
+767 
-782 TNTLTPP
+782 
-789 STWSATVPSGTDPVY
+789 
-804 ISRSVA
+804 
-810 SISGT
+810 
-815 TGTDSTLTWS
+815 
-825 TPTISFQNGIDGTD
+825 
-839 GTDGAT
+839 

-851 NAQVYFYYNTGQST
+851 NAQVYFYYNNAQST
-865 APTAPTTSQV
+865 APTAPSAAQLS
-875 AYDFSTQT
+875 YDFDTSTPQ
-883 PSISASGWSTTFSPS
+883 ISATGWSTVFTPS

-907 KYWAVRVIFQET
+907 KYWAIRVIFQEIT
-919 TFGGAYSETIS
+919 YGGSISETLS
-930 SVFTWQNLN
+930 DVFTWQNLN

-949 GLGSGGTGTTF
+949 GLGSGGTSTTF
-960 IDGGSIVADTLSVS
+960 IDGGSIVADTLSVA
-974 KIQDN
+974 KIENN
-979 TSATFNSFVTFGLGT
+979 TSRTFNSYVTFGLGVGT
-994 GSAIGGYSAGG
+994 SIGGYQAGG
-1005 AFSSSDI
+1005 AFSSSNYD
-1012 SYYGGLFANTS
+1012 YFGLLARNTAGGYGFGGGSTNTS
-1023 TGFAIGAGT
+1023 
-1032 RNTTSADIGAIV
+1032 NPDIGGVV
-1044 AVGYGNSTFSTFRH
+1044 AVGAGNSTFSTYKN
-1058 AAYLGT
+1058 AAFLGNGT
-1064 GVSAGTF
+1064 SGGTF
-1071 MTGGAS
+1071 QTGGAGNI
-1077 TLQTA
+1077 QTA
-1082 VNADI
+1082 VTADI
-1087 RLAYYTGGT
+1087 RFAYYTGGT
-1096 SYAYYINSGAAYP
+1096 SYAFYIVSGSAYP

-1123 VPDIGDIMVDVELI
+1123 VPDLGDIMVDVELI
-1137 AAPTVNDSIT
+1137 SAPTINDCIT
-1147 KMTKSTSANQKGAIG
+1147 KMSKSTTANQKGAVG
-1162 VFTGVCGNEFVPAS
+1162 VYAGMCGDQFVPAS
-1176 LGEYVDGVQGSKNVF
+1176 LGHYVEGIQNRKNNF
-1191 VMKQEYSTI
+1191 VLRPEFENI
-1200 YETYRPIGVNAI
+1200 HETYRSIGVNSI

-1267 EIRQIACIYLCG
+1267 EIKQIACIYLCG

>member
-22 AIAKEATFLR
+22 AIGKEAMFLR
-32 AAIRAGSFVLTNK
+32 AAIRAGSFVLTTK

-52 FDSSAN
+52 IGGSAAN

-94 STNEYLHTVFGLAD
+94 TNNEYLHTVFGLAD

-125 TVSGNVSSGRY
+125 TVSGNVSSSRY
-136 SGKARIQHK
+136 SGKARIQNSL
-145 TTGGTAYADLVSET
+145 TGGTAYSDLVTET
-159 ASLTNNWTSSHKL
+159 ASLTNKWTSSHKL

-185 TSIYTSIPTVRVLV
+185 TSIYTSIPTVRALV
-199 KGKLVYDPRTT
+199 KGKLVYDPRST

-300 KLIAGAFS
+300 KLIVGAFS

-334 FNRVVGVFAD
+334 FNRVSGVFAD

-381 NILEAER
+381 NNLEAQR

-429 SGKYFRVMEWKLN
+429 SSKYFRVMEWRLN

-466 IDGAP
+466 QDGAP

-479 PQSAPTNLTA
+479 PQAAPTNLTA
-489 TNQNLSLP
+489 TNQNITFP
-497 DGTILPAVHIT
+497 DGTILPAAHIT
-508 WTAVSSA
+508 WDAVSSA

-528 DTVWQSI
+528 DTVWQSL
-535 FTSQTA
+535 FTSQTVY
-541 FDYAGQQEVALVYN
+541 DYAGQQEVALQYN

-561 FSDKEGPFSSSIN
+561 FSDKNGPFSATIN
-574 HTLSGDTTAPNA
+574 HTLSGDTTAPSA

-609 DWFYNEVWENSTNN
+609 DWFYNEIWENSTNN
-623 SSTATKIGTVS
+623 SATATKIGEVS
-634 SSTMARS
+634 SSTFARS
-641 GLPDATTKYYWL
+641 GIPASTTKYYWL

-666 SVATA
+666 TGTSA
-671 TTDSASASG
+671 TTD
-680 DSVDIVFKR
+680 
-689 SATQPTTPS
+689 
-698 PSTGTPSGWYSDV
+698 
-711 DSVPASSD
+711 
-719 PMWSSV
+719 
-725 GTNTGSGT
+725 
-733 NYTWQTP
+733 
-740 LLIEGQDGTNGTDGL
+740 
-755 SVAEVSI
+755 AEV
-762 FKRSA
+762 
-767 TTISTAPTGGSFNFS
+767 
-782 TNTLTPP
+782 
-789 STWSATVPSGTDPVY
+789 TD
-804 ISRSVA
+804 
-810 SISGT
+810 
-815 TGTDSTLTWS
+815 
-825 TPTISFQNGIDGTD
+825 
-839 GTDGAT
+839 

-865 APTAPTTSQV
+865 APTAPTTAQV
-875 AYDFSTQT
+875 AYNFSTST

-898 AVSATSASN
+898 AVSATSATN
-907 KYWAVRVIFQET
+907 KYWAVRVIFQEID
-919 TFGGAYSETIS
+919 FGGSYSETIS
-930 SVFTWQNLN
+930 SVFTWQNLD
-939 GLVTFTNLAD
+939 GLVTFTNLANSQ
-949 GLGSGGTGTTF
+949 GSGGTTTTF
-960 IDGGSIVADTLSVS
+960 IDGGSITTDTLSVS

-979 TSATFNSFVTFGLGT
+979 TSAVFNSFVTFGLGT
-994 GSAIGGYSAGG
+994 GSSIGGYSAGG
-1005 AFSSSDI
+1005 AFSSSSV

-1032 RNTTSADIGAIV
+1032 RNTTNADIGAIA

-1064 GVSAGTF
+1064 GVSGGTF
-1071 MTGGAS
+1071 QTGGAS
-1077 TLQTA
+1077 TLQST
-1082 VNADI
+1082 VTADI

-1096 SYAYYINSGAAYP
+1096 SYAYYITSGAAYP
-1109 FTAGHDALQLLTED
+1109 FTAGHDALQLLSED
-1123 VPDIGDIMVDVELI
+1123 VPEVGDIMVDVELI
-1137 AAPTVNDSIT
+1137 AAPTINDAIT
-1147 KMTKSTSANQKGAIG
+1147 KMTKSTTANQKGAVG

-1176 LGEYVDGVQGSKNVF
+1176 LGKYVEGVQGAKNVF
-1191 VMKQEYSTI
+1191 VLKDEYSTI
-1200 YETYRPIGVNAI
+1200 YQTYRPIGVNAI

-1228 GDFIVTSDIAG
+1228 GDFIVASDMAG

-1250 SYTVAKARENVS
+1250 SYTVAKARENVT

-1267 EIRQIACIYLCG
+1267 ETKQIACIYLCG

>member
-22 AIAKEATFLR
+22 AIGKEAMFLR
-32 AAIRAGSFVLTNK
+32 AAIRAGSFVLTTK

-52 FDSSAN
+52 IGGSSAN

-94 STNEYLHTVFGLAD
+94 TNNEYLHTVFGLAD

-125 TVSGNVSSGRY
+125 TVSGSVSSGRY

-145 TTGGTAYADLVSET
+145 TSGGTAYSDLVTET
-159 ASLTNNWTSSHKL
+159 ASLTNKWTSSHKL

-185 TSIYTSIPTVRVLV
+185 TSVFTSIPTVRALV
-199 KGKLVYDPRTT
+199 KGKLVYDPRST

-300 KLIAGAFS
+300 KLIVGAFS

-334 FNRVVGVFAD
+334 FNRVSGVFAD

-381 NILEAER
+381 NNLEAQR

-429 SGKYFRVMEWKLN
+429 SGKYFRVMEWRLN

-466 IDGAP
+466 QDGAP

-479 PQSAPTNLTA
+479 PQAAPTNLTA

-497 DGTILPAVHIT
+497 DGTILPAAHIT

-528 DTVWQSI
+528 DTVWQSL
-535 FTSQTA
+535 FTSQTVY
-541 FDYAGQQEVALVYN
+541 DYVGQQEVALVYN

-561 FSDKEGPFSSSIN
+561 FSDKNGPFSSTIN
-574 HTLSGDTTAPNA
+574 HTLSGDTTAPSA
-586 PTSLTAVGAYKTIQ
+586 PTSLSAVGAYKTIQ

-623 SSTATKIGTVS
+623 SSTATKIGEVS
-634 SSTMARS
+634 SSTFARS
-641 GLPDATTKYYWL
+641 GIPASTTKYYWL

-666 SVATA
+666 SGASA
-671 TTDSASASG
+671 TTD
-680 DSVDIVFKR
+680 
-689 SATQPTTPS
+689 
-698 PSTGTPSGWYSDV
+698 
-711 DSVPASSD
+711 
-719 PMWSSV
+719 
-725 GTNTGSGT
+725 
-733 NYTWQTP
+733 
-740 LLIEGQDGTNGTDGL
+740 
-755 SVAEVSI
+755 AE
-762 FKRSA
+762 A
-767 TTISTAPTGGSFNFS
+767 G
-782 TNTLTPP
+782 
-789 STWSATVPSGTDPVY
+789 
-804 ISRSVA
+804 
-810 SISGT
+810 
-815 TGTDSTLTWS
+815 
-825 TPTISFQNGIDGTD
+825 
-839 GTDGAT
+839 T

-865 APTAPTTSQV
+865 APTAPTTSEV
-875 AYDFSTQT
+875 AYNFSTST

-898 AVSATSASN
+898 AVSATSATN
-907 KYWAVRVIFQET
+907 KYWAVRVIFQEID
-919 TFGGAYSETIS
+919 FGGSYSETIS
-930 SVFTWQNLN
+930 SVFTWQNLD
-939 GLVTFTNLAD
+939 GLVTFTNLANS
-949 GLGSGGTGTTF
+949 LGSGGSTTTF
-960 IDGGSIVADTLSVS
+960 IDGGSITTDTLSVA
-974 KIQDN
+974 KVKNN
-979 TSATFNSFVTFGLGT
+979 TSSTFNTYVTFGLGT

-1005 AFSSSDI
+1005 AFSSSNVG
-1012 SYYGGLFANTS
+1012 YYGGLFSNTAA
-1023 TGFAIGAGT
+1023 GYAIGAGST
-1032 RNTTSADIGAIV
+1032 NTNSATIGAIA
-1044 AVGYGNSTFSTFRH
+1044 AVGYGNSTFSTYRN
-1058 AAYLGT
+1058 AAFLGNGT
-1064 GVSAGTF
+1064 SGGTF
-1071 MTGGAS
+1071 QTGGS
-1077 TLQTA
+1077 GNIQTA
-1082 VNADI
+1082 VTADI

-1096 SYAYYINSGAAYP
+1096 SYAYYLVSGSAYP
-1109 FTAGHDALQLLTED
+1109 FTAGHDALQLLSED
-1123 VPDIGDIMVDVELI
+1123 IPEIGDIMVDVELI
-1137 AAPTVNDSIT
+1137 AAPTINDSIT
-1147 KMTKSTSANQKGAIG
+1147 KMTKSTVANQKGAIG

-1176 LGEYVDGVQGSKNVF
+1176 LGKYVEGVQGSKNVF
-1191 VMKQEYSTI
+1191 VMKDEYSTI
-1200 YETYRPIGVNAI
+1200 YQTYRPIGVNAI

-1228 GDFIVTSDIAG
+1228 GDFIVASDMAG

-1250 SYTVAKARENVS
+1250 SYTVAKARENVT
-1262 FANST
+1262 FANSSET
-1267 EIRQIACIYLCG
+1267 KQIACIYLCG

>member
-22 AIAKEATFLR
+22 AIGKEAMFLR
-32 AAIRAGSFVLTNK
+32 AAIRAGSFVLTTK

-52 FDSSAN
+52 IGGSAAN

-94 STNEYLHTVFGLAD
+94 TNNEYLHTVFGLAD

-125 TVSGNVSSGRY
+125 TVSGSVSSGRY
-136 SGKARIQHK
+136 SGKARIQNK
-145 TTGGTAYADLVSET
+145 TTGGTAYSDLVTET
-159 ASLTNNWTSSHKL
+159 ASLTNKWTSSHKL

-185 TSIYTSIPTVRVLV
+185 TSVFTSIPTVRALV
-199 KGKLVYDPRTT
+199 KGKLVYDPRST

-300 KLIAGAFS
+300 KLIVGAFS

-334 FNRVVGVFAD
+334 FNRVSGVFAD

-381 NILEAER
+381 NNLEAQR

-429 SGKYFRVMEWKLN
+429 SSKYFRVMEWRLN

-460 WSTSDA
+460 WATSDA
-466 IDGAP
+466 QDGAP

-479 PQSAPTNLTA
+479 PQAAPTNLTA

-497 DGTILPAVHIT
+497 DGTILPAAHIT

-528 DTVWQSI
+528 DTVWQSL
-535 FTSQTA
+535 FTSQTVY
-541 FDYAGQQEVALVYN
+541 DYVGQQEVALVYN

-561 FSDKEGPFSSSIN
+561 FSDKNGPFSSTIN
-574 HTLSGDTTAPNA
+574 HTLSGDTTAPSA
-586 PTSLTAVGAYKTIQ
+586 PTSLSAVGAYKTIQ

-609 DWFYNEVWENSTNN
+609 DWFYNEIWENSTNN
-623 SSTATKIGTVS
+623 SSTATKIGEVS
-634 SSTMARS
+634 SSTFARS
-641 GLPDATTKYYWL
+641 GLPASTTKYYWL

-666 SVATA
+666 TGTSA
-671 TTDSASASG
+671 TTD
-680 DSVDIVFKR
+680 
-689 SATQPTTPS
+689 
-698 PSTGTPSGWYSDV
+698 
-711 DSVPASSD
+711 
-719 PMWSSV
+719 
-725 GTNTGSGT
+725 
-733 NYTWQTP
+733 
-740 LLIEGQDGTNGTDGL
+740 
-755 SVAEVSI
+755 AEV
-762 FKRSA
+762 
-767 TTISTAPTGGSFNFS
+767 
-782 TNTLTPP
+782 
-789 STWSATVPSGTDPVY
+789 TD
-804 ISRSVA
+804 
-810 SISGT
+810 
-815 TGTDSTLTWS
+815 
-825 TPTISFQNGIDGTD
+825 
-839 GTDGAT
+839 

-851 NAQVYFYYNTGQST
+851 NAQVYFYYDTAQST
-865 APTAPTTSQV
+865 APTAPSKAQLS
-875 AYDFSTQT
+875 YDFDTSTPQ
-883 PSISASGWSTTFSPS
+883 ISATGWSTVFTPS
-898 AVSATSASN
+898 ALSTTSANN
-907 KYWAVRVIFQET
+907 KYWAIRVIFQEI
-919 TFGGAYSETIS
+919 TFGGSIDEELS

-949 GLGSGGTGTTF
+949 GLGSGGTSTTF
-960 IDGGSIVADTLSVS
+960 IDGGSITADTLSVS

-979 TSATFNSFVTFGLGT
+979 TSSTFNASVTFGLGT
-994 GSAIGGYSAGG
+994 GTQIGGYSAGG
-1005 AFSSSDI
+1005 AFSSADYDFFGLLSRNRDGG
-1012 SYYGGLFANTS
+1012 YGF
-1023 TGFAIGAGT
+1023 GAGST
-1032 RNTTSADIGAIV
+1032 NSTNYDIGAVV
-1044 AVGYGNSTFSTFRH
+1044 AVGAGNVGFTTYKN
-1058 AAYLGT
+1058 AAFLGNGT
-1064 GVSAGTF
+1064 SGGTF
-1071 MTGGAS
+1071 QTGGS
-1077 TLQTA
+1077 GNIQTA
-1082 VNADI
+1082 VTADI

-1096 SYAYYINSGAAYP
+1096 SYAFYITSGSAYP
-1109 FTAGHDALQLLTED
+1109 FTAGHDALQLLSEE
-1123 VPDIGDIMVDVELI
+1123 VPEVGDIMVDVELI
-1137 AAPTVNDSIT
+1137 SAPTINDCIT
-1147 KMTKSTSANQKGAIG
+1147 KMTKSTMANQKGAVG
-1162 VFTGVCGNEFVPAS
+1162 VFTGVCGEEFVPAS
-1176 LGEYVDGVQGSKNVF
+1176 LGKYVEGVMEAKNRF
-1191 VMKQEYSTI
+1191 VMRDEFSTI
-1200 YETYRPIGVNAI
+1200 YQTYRPIGVNAI

-1228 GDFIVTSDIAG
+1228 GDFIVASDMAG

-1250 SYTVAKARENVS
+1250 SYTVAKARENVT
-1262 FANST
+1262 FANSSET
-1267 EIRQIACIYLCG
+1267 KQIACIYLCG

>member
-16 TAISYF
+16 QAIAYF
-22 AIAKEATFLR
+22 AIGKEAIFLR
-32 AAIRAGSFVLTNK
+32 AAIRAGSFVLTTK

-52 FDSSAN
+52 IGNNAAN

-94 STNEYLHTVFGLAD
+94 NNNEYLHTVFGLAD

-115 KVYFGDEDVG
+115 KVYFGDEDLG
-125 TVSGNVSSGRY
+125 TVNGTVASGRY
-136 SGKARIQHK
+136 SGKARVQHK
-145 TTGGTAYADLVSET
+145 TTGGTAYTDLVTET
-159 ASLTNNWTSSHKL
+159 AALTNKWTSSHKL

-185 TSIYTSIPTVRVLV
+185 TSIFTSIPTVRALV
-199 KGKLVYDPRTT
+199 KGKLLFDPRTS

-229 YGMRVTADEIDSAS
+229 YGMRVTSDEIDSAS

-257 SGSVTQKRYTLNGV
+257 KTAITQKRYTLNGV

-327 ANEKANL
+327 ANEKSNL
-334 FNRVVGVFAD
+334 FNRVIGVFAD

-363 TQDGGEEL
+363 TQDGNEEL

-381 NILEAER
+381 NIYEAER

-418 VVALTIAQLGW
+418 VVGLTIPQLGF
-429 SGKYFRVMEWKLN
+429 SGKYFRVMEWRLN

-460 WSTSDA
+460 WLTSDA

-479 PQSAPTNLTA
+479 PQAAPTGLTA

-497 DGTILPAVHIT
+497 DGTILPGVRIT
-508 WTAVSSA
+508 WNAVASA

-528 DTVWQSI
+528 DTVFQSL
-535 FTSQTA
+535 FTTQTVY
-541 FDYAGQQEVALVYN
+541 DIAGQQQVALQYN

-574 HTLSGDTTAPNA
+574 HTLSGDTTAPAA
-586 PTSLTAVGAYKTIQ
+586 PTSLTAAGAYKTIQ
-600 LSWTNPTAA
+600 LSWTNPTVA
-609 DWFYNEVWENSTNN
+609 DWFYNEIWENSAND
-623 SSTATKIGTVS
+623 SATATKIGTVS
-634 SSTMARS
+634 SSTFARS
-641 GLPDATTKYYWL
+641 GLGASATKYYFL
-653 KAVDFSRNVSGFS
+653 KAVDFSGNVSGFS
-666 SVATA
+666 NSANA
-671 TTDSASASG
+671 TTDAQ
-680 DSVDIVFKR
+680 V
-689 SATQPTTPS
+689 T
-698 PSTGTPSGWYSDV
+698 
-711 DSVPASSD
+711 
-719 PMWSSV
+719 
-725 GTNTGSGT
+725 
-733 NYTWQTP
+733 
-740 LLIEGQDGTNGTDGL
+740 DGTN
-755 SVAEVSI
+755 
-762 FKRSA
+762 
-767 TTISTAPTGGSFNFS
+767 
-782 TNTLTPP
+782 
-789 STWSATVPSGTDPVY
+789 
-804 ISRSVA
+804 
-810 SISGT
+810 
-815 TGTDSTLTWS
+815 
-825 TPTISFQNGIDGTD
+825 
-839 GTDGAT
+839 GAT

-851 NAQVYFYYNTGQST
+851 NAQVYFYYNAAQST
-865 APTAPTTSQV
+865 APTAPSKAQLS
-875 AYDFSTQT
+875 YDFSTST
-883 PSISASGWSTTFSPS
+883 PQISATGWSTTFVPS
-898 AVSATSASN
+898 AVTTTSASN
-907 KYWAVRVIFQET
+907 KYWAIRVIFQEV
-919 TFGGAYSETIS
+919 TFGGSISEELS
-930 SVFTWQNLN
+930 DVFTWQNLN

-949 GLGSGGTGTTF
+949 GVGSAGSATTF
-960 IDGGSIVADTLSVS
+960 IDGGSITADTLTVS
-974 KIQDN
+974 KIKDN
-979 TSATFNSFVTFGLGT
+979 SSSTFNTYVTFGLGVGT
-994 GSAIGGYSAGG
+994 TIATYSAGG
-1005 AFSSSDI
+1005 AFSSTDTE
-1012 SYYGGLFANTS
+1012 YFGLLARNTDA
-1023 TGFAIGAGT
+1023 GYAIGAGSK
-1032 RNTTSADIGAIV
+1032 NTVNVDIGGLV
-1044 AVGYGNSTFSTFRH
+1044 AVGAGNTAFSTYKN
-1058 AAYLGT
+1058 AAYLGN
-1064 GVSAGTF
+1064 GVSGGTF
-1071 MTGGAS
+1071 KTGGAGNI
-1077 TLQTA
+1077 QTA
-1082 VNADI
+1082 VTAEI
-1087 RLAYYTGGT
+1087 RLAYYNGTT
-1096 SYAYYINSGAAYP
+1096 SYSAYLVSGSTFP

-1123 VPDIGDIMVDVELI
+1123 IPQLGDIMVDVELI
-1137 AAPTVNDSIT
+1137 SAPNINDCIT
-1147 KMTKSTSANQKGAIG
+1147 KMSKSTTANQKGAVG
-1162 VFTGVCGNEFVPAS
+1162 VYALICGNEFVPSS
-1176 LGEYVDGVQGSKNVF
+1176 LGAYVNDSSEQNNKFVLRPEFVNV
-1191 VMKQEYSTI
+1191 

-1250 SYTVAKARENVS
+1250 SCTVAKARENVI

-1267 EIRQIACIYLCG
+1267 EIKQIACIYLCG

>member
-1 MAELVVYLAGEFLAE
+1 MAELVVYLAGELLAE

-94 STNEYLHTVFGLAD
+94 SNNEYLHTVFGLAD

-185 TSIYTSIPTVRVLV
+185 TSIFTSIPTVRALV

-229 YGMRVTADEIDSAS
+229 YGMRVTSDEIDSAS

-257 SGSVTQKRYTLNGV
+257 KTGVTQKRYTLNGV

-293 IYSSGKY
+293 VYSSGKY

-308 SPVQTITVDDL
+308 NPVQTITVDDL

-381 NILEAER
+381 NFLEAER

-429 SGKYFRVMEWKLN
+429 SGKYFRVMEWRLN

-479 PQSAPTNLTA
+479 PQAAPTNLTA

-497 DGTILPAVHIT
+497 DGTILPAAHIT

-528 DTVWQSI
+528 DTVWQSL
-535 FTSQTA
+535 FTSQTVY
-541 FDYAGQQEVALVYN
+541 DYAGQQQVALQYN

-561 FSDKEGPFSSSIN
+561 FSDKEGPFSSTIN
-574 HTLSGDTTAPNA
+574 HTLSGDTTAPSA
-586 PTSLTAVGAYKTIQ
+586 PTSLSAVGAYKTIQ

-609 DWFYNEVWENSTNN
+609 DWFYNEIWENSADD
-623 SSTATKIGTVS
+623 SSTATKIGEVS
-634 SSTMARS
+634 SSTFARS
-641 GLPDATTKYYWL
+641 GLPASATRYYWL
-653 KAVDFSRNVSGFS
+653 KAVDFSKNVSGFS
-666 SVATA
+666 SVASA
-671 TTDSASASG
+671 TTD
-680 DSVDIVFKR
+680 VQV
-689 SATQPTTPS
+689 
-698 PSTGTPSGWYSDV
+698 
-711 DSVPASSD
+711 
-719 PMWSSV
+719 
-725 GTNTGSGT
+725 
-733 NYTWQTP
+733 
-740 LLIEGQDGTNGTDGL
+740 TNGTD
-755 SVAEVSI
+755 
-762 FKRSA
+762 
-767 TTISTAPTGGSFNFS
+767 
-782 TNTLTPP
+782 
-789 STWSATVPSGTDPVY
+789 
-804 ISRSVA
+804 
-810 SISGT
+810 
-815 TGTDSTLTWS
+815 
-825 TPTISFQNGIDGTD
+825 
-839 GTDGAT
+839 

-851 NAQVYFYYNTGQST
+851 NAQVYFYYDTAQST
-865 APTAPTTSQV
+865 APTAPSKAQLS
-875 AYDFSTQT
+875 YDFDTSTPQ
-883 PSISASGWSTTFSPS
+883 ISATGWSTVFTPS
-898 AVSATSASN
+898 AVSATSEDN
-907 KYWAVRVIFQET
+907 KYWAIRVIFQEV
-919 TFGGAYSETIS
+919 TFGGSIDEELSE
-930 SVFTWQNLN
+930 VFTWQNLD

-949 GLGSGGTGTTF
+949 GLGSGGTSTTF
-960 IDGGSIVADTLSVS
+960 IDGGSIVADTLTVS
-974 KIQDN
+974 KIKDN
-979 TSATFNSFVTFGLGT
+979 SSSTFNTYVTFGLGVGT
-994 GSAIGGYSAGG
+994 TIATYTAGG
-1005 AFSSSDI
+1005 AFSSSDTG
-1012 SYYGGLFANTS
+1012 YFGLLARNTDA
-1023 TGFAIGAGT
+1023 GYAIGAGSK
-1032 RNTTSADIGAIV
+1032 NTANVDIGGLV
-1044 AVGYGNSTFSTFRH
+1044 AVGAGNTAFSTYKN
-1058 AAYLGT
+1058 AAYLGN
-1064 GVSAGTF
+1064 GVSGGTF
-1071 MTGGAS
+1071 KTGGAGNI
-1077 TLQTA
+1077 QTA
-1082 VNADI
+1082 VTAEI
-1087 RLAYYTGGT
+1087 RLAYYNGTT
-1096 SYAYYINSGAAYP
+1096 SYSAYLVSGSTYP
-1109 FTAGHDALQLLTED
+1109 FTAGHDALQLLTEE
-1123 VPDIGDIMVDVELI
+1123 VPEIGDIMVDIELI
-1137 AAPTVNDSIT
+1137 SAPNINDCIT
-1147 KMTKSTSANQKGAIG
+1147 KMSKSTVANQKGAVG
-1162 VFTGVCGNEFVPAS
+1162 VYAGMCGNEFVPSS
-1176 LGEYVDGVQGSKNVF
+1176 LGEYVNDSSEQNNKFVLRPEFTNV
-1191 VMKQEYSTI
+1191 

-1267 EIRQIACIYLCG
+1267 EIKQIACIYLCG